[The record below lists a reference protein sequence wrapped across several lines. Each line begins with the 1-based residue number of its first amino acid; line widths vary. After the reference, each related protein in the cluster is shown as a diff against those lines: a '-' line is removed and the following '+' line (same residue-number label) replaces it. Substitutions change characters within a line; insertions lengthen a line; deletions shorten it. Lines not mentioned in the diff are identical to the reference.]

1 MKVLTTSERL
11 RAIGLASSAGYVDAV
26 GFLVTHG
33 FFVSFMSGNSTRLGV
48 GLSDRAGVVLTAF
61 GLIVS
66 FFVGAVF
73 ATMLNRRSSGS
84 GARTLL
90 ALVALM
96 IAGAAIL
103 IPGGFP
109 DAGLALM
116 AAAMGGVN
124 LVHERDGE
132 VRFGV
137 SYMTGALVKA
147 GQALGNRLT
156 GDRLADPV
164 PYLLLWAGLVA
175 GAALG
180 ALAYPVVSEH
190 ALWVAAIAIMILAA
204 LEDVDVRDSA

>member
-1 MKVLTTSERL
+1 M
-11 RAIGLASSAGYVDAV
+11 GLASAAGYVDAI
-26 GFLVTHG
+26 GFIATQG

-48 GLSDRAGVVLTAF
+48 GLSDRAGIALTAM
-61 GLIVS
+61 GLILS
-66 FFVGAVF
+66 FFAGAVI
-73 ATMLNRRSSGS
+73 ATILNRRSSGG

-96 IAGAAIL
+96 IASAAIL

-109 DAGLALM
+109 NTGLALM

-147 GQALGNRLT
+147 GQALGNRLA
-156 GDRLADPV
+156 GDTRADPV

-180 ALAYPVVSEH
+180 ALAYPVVGER
-190 ALWVAAIAIMILAA
+190 ALWLAAAAIAILAMIENIDRASL
-204 LEDVDVRDSA
+204 VD